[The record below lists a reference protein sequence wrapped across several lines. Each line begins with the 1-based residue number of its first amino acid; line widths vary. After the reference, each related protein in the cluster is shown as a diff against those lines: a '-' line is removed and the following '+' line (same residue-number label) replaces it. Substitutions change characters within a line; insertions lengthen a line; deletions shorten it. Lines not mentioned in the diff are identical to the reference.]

1 MKRKRKLADD
11 RQNDEFDSK
20 TEEGL
25 GSKSQSNDMENYPD
39 RMEMMEDN
47 GHEEG
52 NIDQDEDSME
62 TTGYVLTEGKGRNI
76 ISSSLKND
84 LQHMAII
91 IIIYNT

>member
-25 GSKSQSNDMENYPD
+25 GSKSQSNDMGNHPD

-52 NIDQDEDSME
+52 NIDQDEGSME

-76 ISSSLKND
+76 ICSSLKND

-91 IIIYNT
+91 VIIYNT

>member
-11 RQNDEFDSK
+11 HQNDEFNSK

-25 GSKSQSNDMENYPD
+25 GSKSQRNDMENDPD
-39 RMEMMEDN
+39 RIEMMEDN

-52 NIDQDEDSME
+52 NIDQDGGSME
-62 TTGYVLTEGKGRNI
+62 TTGYVLAEGKGRNVI
-76 ISSSLKND
+76 CSSLKND
-84 LQHMAII
+84 LQHMTII

>member
-1 MKRKRKLADD
+1 MTDD
-11 RQNDEFDSK
+11 RQTDEFQSK

-25 GSKSQSNDMENYPD
+25 GSKSQSNDRENDLD

-52 NIDQDEDSME
+52 NIDQDGGSME
-62 TTGYVLTEGKGRNI
+62 TAGYVLTEGKGRNVI
-76 ISSSLKND
+76 CSSLKND

-91 IIIYNT
+91 IMIITIYNT

>member
-1 MKRKRKLADD
+1 M
-11 RQNDEFDSK
+11 
-20 TEEGL
+20 TI
-25 GSKSQSNDMENYPD
+25 GSKSQSNDKENDLD

-52 NIDQDEDSME
+52 NIDQDGCSME
-62 TTGYVLTEGKGRNI
+62 TAGYVSAEGKGRNV

-91 IIIYNT
+91 IMIYNT